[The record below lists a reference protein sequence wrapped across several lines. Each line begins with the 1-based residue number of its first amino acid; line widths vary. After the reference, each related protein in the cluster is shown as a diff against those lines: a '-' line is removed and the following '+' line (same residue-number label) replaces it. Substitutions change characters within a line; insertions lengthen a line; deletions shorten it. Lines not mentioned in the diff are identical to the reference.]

1 MGNGDTGVEGVMT
14 PLNHPRTK
22 SLETQPKGH
31 LDTDTKSMPRTEASR
46 VRVPSRFWG
55 IDGLVLGVD
64 EQHISQAEW

>member
-46 VRVPSRFWG
+46 VRVPSPVFGELMVSFWG
-55 IDGLVLGVD
+55 
-64 EQHISQAEW
+64 